1 MASHVTELGAD
12 LQQGRPAHSRL
23 PLAKDAR
30 QHGLVAN
37 SGLKL
42 GPRPLSCPDRRHW
55 REGWGEA
62 GWGGAGAER
71 GWRPGPQSRRQ
82 RAAEVAVAGSEL
94 QLPRAEPPMEAEA
107 ADGPAGGV
115 EAALSC
121 FSFNQDCT

>member
-1 MASHVTELGAD
+1 MD
-12 LQQGRPAHSRL
+12 PAL
-23 PLAKDAR
+23 
-30 QHGLVAN
+30 LVALF
-37 SGLKL
+37 G
-42 GPRPLSCPDRRHW
+42 GTGGR
-55 REGWGEA
+55 
-62 GWGGAGAER
+62 GGAKRDGAGPGR
-71 GWRPGPQSRRQ
+71 RGGWRPGPQSRRQ